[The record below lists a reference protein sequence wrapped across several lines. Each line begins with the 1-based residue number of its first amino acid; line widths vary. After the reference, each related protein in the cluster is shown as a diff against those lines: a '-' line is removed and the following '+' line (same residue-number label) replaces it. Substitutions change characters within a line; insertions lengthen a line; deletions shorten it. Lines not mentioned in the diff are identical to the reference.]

1 MNSDFELLNCVAD
14 RGTFGATLLI
24 DSCWSRDFFLG
35 SLISVAK
42 LFTIACTREL
52 MFLLSASIIL
62 WFILTKILC
71 THVYH
76 MIQLNFYIFNCGN
89 GCNTRHYYQ

>member
-14 RGTFGATLLI
+14 RSTFGATLLI
-24 DSCWSRDFFLG
+24 DSCWSCDFFLG
-35 SLISVAK
+35 SFISIAK

-52 MFLLSASIIL
+52 MFLLSASIIF

-71 THVYH
+71 TRVYH
-76 MIQLNFYIFNCGN
+76 YDTIKFLHF
-89 GCNTRHYYQ
+89 